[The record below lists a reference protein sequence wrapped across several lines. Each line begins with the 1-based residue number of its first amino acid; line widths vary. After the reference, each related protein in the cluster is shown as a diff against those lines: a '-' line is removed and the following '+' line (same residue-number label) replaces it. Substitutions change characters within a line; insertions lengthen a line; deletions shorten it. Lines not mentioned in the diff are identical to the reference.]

1 MQFAGIFHKTSEQMS
16 YALNENELIVNL
28 RTGIGNPWR
37 KREMDRKERG
47 NLF

>member
-28 RTGIGNPWR
+28 RTGYDLSLIHI
-37 KREMDRKERG
+37 
-47 NLF
+47 